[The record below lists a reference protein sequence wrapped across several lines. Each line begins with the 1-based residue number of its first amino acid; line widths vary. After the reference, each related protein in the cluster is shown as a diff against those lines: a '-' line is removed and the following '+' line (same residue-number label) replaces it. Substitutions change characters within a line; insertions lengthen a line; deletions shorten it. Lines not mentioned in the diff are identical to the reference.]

1 MKCLRPLAGA
11 LRRDDIN
18 GNNWRKQLKNTA
30 GMETSH
36 VKTEK
41 YFNIRTTFASRPENS
56 SPGSSVRNA
65 IIYSSRRNSA
75 ETTPHTNA
83 HVLSKQE
90 FVTANGLKNLWLMVF
105 LTQHVRYVLME
116 RGLHEVG
123 KQTVATL
130 HICLKKSSRC
140 SSCAFT

>member
-11 LRRDDIN
+11 SRRDDLN

-36 VKTEK
+36 GKTEK
-41 YFNIRTTFASRPENS
+41 YFNIRTTFAASPENS

-75 ETTPHTNA
+75 GTTPHTNA
-83 HVLSKQE
+83 HVLCFRTDKQE
-90 FVTANGLKNLWLMVF
+90 FVTASGLKNLWLMVF
-105 LTQHVRYVLME
+105 LMQHARYVLME

-123 KQTVATL
+123 K
-130 HICLKKSSRC
+130 
-140 SSCAFT
+140 